1 MQALAASCEEL
12 RARTGYPPLDC
23 NNQCRHAL
31 NPSAKI
37 GRIIYTAT
45 QKNTAIFQL
54 RKFKTNFARTGWA
67 SGDIPHI
74 PPSPTSNPYINPLF
88 QLWLRPKFVLNFRN

>member
-1 MQALAASCEEL
+1 M
-12 RARTGYPPLDC
+12 YDC

-37 GRIIYTAT
+37 RRIIYTAK

-54 RKFKTNFARTGWA
+54 RKFKTNFARTGCA
-67 SGDIPHI
+67 SGDIPIFRLPQLRI
-74 PPSPTSNPYINPLF
+74 PIYIIPSFNYGCGQSLF
-88 QLWLRPKFVLNFRN
+88 

>member
-1 MQALAASCEEL
+1 M
-12 RARTGYPPLDC
+12 YDC

-37 GRIIYTAT
+37 RRIIYTAT

-54 RKFKTNFARTGWA
+54 RKLKTNFARTGCA

-74 PPSPTSNPYINPLF
+74 PPSPTSNPYIYNPLF
-88 QLWLRPKFVLNFRN
+88 QLWLRPKFVLNQFS

>member
-1 MQALAASCEEL
+1 MMVFKRQNSCI
-12 RARTGYPPLDC
+12 YMIVIINVD
-23 NNQCRHAL
+23 NAL

-37 GRIIYTAT
+37 RRIIYTAT
-45 QKNTAIFQL
+45 QKNIAILQL
-54 RKFKTNFARTGWA
+54 RKFKTNFSRTGWA

-74 PPSPTSNPYINPLF
+74 PPSPTSNPYINPIF